1 METSHLKYGKNK
13 MNSLEQKINDEI
25 NRLSSSH
32 QEEDINLINN
42 ILRPMLMFI
51 QDHNKLVSELA
62 RIGSKHSL

>member
-1 METSHLKYGKNK
+1 

-42 ILRPMLMFI
+42 VLRPMLMFI
-51 QDHNKLVSELA
+51 QDHNELVNNMV